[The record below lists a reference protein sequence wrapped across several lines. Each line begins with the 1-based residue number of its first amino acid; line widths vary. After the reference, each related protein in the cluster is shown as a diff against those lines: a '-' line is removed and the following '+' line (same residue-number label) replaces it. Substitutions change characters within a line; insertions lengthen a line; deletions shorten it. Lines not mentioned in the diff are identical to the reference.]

1 MDFLIDEQI
10 SSFCPDQHESKLL
23 TLIIQNKTIQKCL
36 KSKFSSDILP
46 LKYLLGQISIFQ
58 DPKRNVSV
66 KGASVF
72 CFNEPKCFRLRI
84 RENHR
89 QGKQQSEQK
98 SSDQEIVYLKIQ
110 KDNGTEIHVE
120 QVKNSGKE
128 ENRRARKGD
137 RSKKRKRNR
146 ICPSLEVKFVL
157 NEGCMFSEP
166 KLLETLKFI
175 L

>member
-1 MDFLIDEQI
+1 M
-10 SSFCPDQHESKLL
+10 KY
-23 TLIIQNKTIQKCL
+23 TL
-36 KSKFSSDILP
+36 KSLIFA
-46 LKYLLGQISIFQ
+46 IFQ

-89 QGKQQSEQK
+89 QGKQQSEPK
-98 SSDQEIVYLKIQ
+98 SSDQETVYLKIQ

-120 QVKNSGKE
+120 EVKNSGKDISKRKE
-128 ENRRARKGD
+128 DNRRARKGD

-146 ICPSLEVKFVL
+146 ICPSLEVR
-157 NEGCMFSEP
+157 N
-166 KLLETLKFI
+166 
-175 L
+175 

>member
-1 MDFLIDEQI
+1 M
-10 SSFCPDQHESKLL
+10 SSGSFENNVALCHFSEEN
-23 TLIIQNKTIQKCL
+23 TLYYI
-36 KSKFSSDILP
+36 
-46 LKYLLGQISIFQ
+46 IFQ

-128 ENRRARKGD
+128 NRRARKGD

-166 KLLETLKFI
+166 KLLETLKI